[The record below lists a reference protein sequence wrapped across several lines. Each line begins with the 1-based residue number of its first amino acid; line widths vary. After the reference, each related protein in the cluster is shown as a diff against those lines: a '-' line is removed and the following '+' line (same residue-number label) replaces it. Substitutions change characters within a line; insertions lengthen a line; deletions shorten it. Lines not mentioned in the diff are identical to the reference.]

1 MRRKSKRVTAGKR
14 QTFEAHFLFNY
25 ILDVLENLDIRKKQ
39 EMKIRERG
47 NYIVDEKSLVA
58 MIL

>member
-25 ILDVLENLDIRKKQ
+25 LLDVLENLDIRRKQ
-39 EMKIRERG
+39 EVEIRKRG
-47 NYIVDEKSLVA
+47 DYFVNKKSLVA
-58 MIL
+58 EIP